1 MEEIITKNDHFKIT
15 QNEFYDKMYTIF
27 FPSYNEPLIKSIIKP
42 KILLGATT
50 TEKYNT
56 ISFKATKVQTFKEYQ
71 IDLERE
77 NGTKKLQY
85 NSILKMTYNLATQLN
100 FLITNY
106 AKTFLGYSPENLIVV
121 DKNKYIYLSSEYLLN
136 ISNEQ
141 VLITFPFSQNDFFMS
156 PELLNVRELPSFIDY
171 KVTYFSFGC
180 LLLYGFLGDDDF
192 MKNDDEKTSE
202 EKLKIQMETIFIKN
216 TKLYWLLKRCLVEQP
231 KNRSI
236 IFI

>member
-1 MEEIITKNDHFKIT
+1 MNLNIKNDHFKIT
-15 QNEFYDKMYTIF
+15 QNEFDDKLYTIYF
-27 FPSYNEPLIKSIIKP
+27 NSNSQALISSIAKT
-42 KILLGATT
+42 KIILGATT

-56 ISFKATKVQTFKEYQ
+56 LTFKATKVQTFKEYQ

-85 NSILKMTYNLATQLN
+85 ISILKMTYHLAAQLN

-106 AKTFLGYSPENLIVV
+106 SKTFLGYSPENLIVV

-136 ISNEQ
+136 ISNEK

-156 PELLNVRELPSFIDY
+156 PELLNIKELPSFIDY

-231 KNRSI
+231 KNRCI
-236 IFI
+236 LFI

>member
-136 ISNEQ
+136 ISNEHCGLGAHFTTANIKKHINEVDWQ
-141 VLITFPFSQNDFFMS
+141 LKHVISYIFIFIFGFSGIFLLILKSKLTNKFYFINTNLFLVLIFCSLPGLILFFSS
-156 PELLNVRELPSFIDY
+156 CR
-171 KVTYFSFGC
+171 
-180 LLLYGFLGDDDF
+180 
-192 MKNDDEKTSE
+192 
-202 EKLKIQMETIFIKN
+202 
-216 TKLYWLLKRCLVEQP
+216 
-231 KNRSI
+231 
-236 IFI
+236 

>member
-1 MEEIITKNDHFKIT
+1 MNLIIKNDHFKII
-15 QNEFYDKMYTIF
+15 QNEYDDNLYTIF
-27 FPSYNEPLIKSIIKP
+27 FNSNSQALIKSIIKP
-42 KILLGATT
+42 KIILGATT

-56 ISFKATKVQTFKEYQ
+56 LTFKATKVQTFNQYQ
-71 IDLERE
+71 FDLERE
-77 NGTKKLQY
+77 NGTKNLQY
-85 NSILKMTYNLATQLN
+85 NSILKMIYNLATQLN

-106 AKTFLGYSPENLIVV
+106 SKTFLGYSPENLIVV

-156 PELLNVRELPSFIDY
+156 PELLNVKDLPSSIDY

-202 EKLKIQMETIFIKN
+202 EKLKIQMDTIFIKN
-216 TKLYWLLKRCLVEQP
+216 TKLYWLLKRCLVEES

-236 IFI
+236 LFI

>member
-1 MEEIITKNDHFKIT
+1 MNLNIKNDHYKIT
-15 QNEFYDKMYTIF
+15 QNEFDDKLYTIYF
-27 FPSYNEPLIKSIIKP
+27 NSNSQALISSIAKT
-42 KILLGATT
+42 KIILGATT

-56 ISFKATKVQTFKEYQ
+56 LTFKATKVQTFKEYQ

-85 NSILKMTYNLATQLN
+85 ISILKMTYHLAAQLN

-106 AKTFLGYSPENLIVV
+106 SKTFLGYSPENLIVV

-136 ISNEQ
+136 ISNEK

-202 EKLKIQMETIFIKN
+202 EKLKIQMDTIFIKN

-231 KNRSI
+231 KNRCI
-236 IFI
+236 LFI